1 MDVLQLIDKLEQ
13 LVNSGTRLPL
23 SSRTVI
29 DEQEFLDIIDQLRIM
44 VPDEIK
50 QARRVS
56 SERDRVMQDAEAAA
70 EKIIGEAEE
79 RVRLMLDDSEITR
92 LADQTAR
99 QIVNEAEAKAEQI
112 RRGADEYALE
122 VLSGLENE
130 MTKLLVTVRKGR
142 ATLDRSSHRSAE
154 FATSPE

>member
-13 LVNSGTRLPL
+13 LVNLGTRLPL

-29 DEQEFLDIIDQLRIM
+29 DEQEFLDIIDQLRII

-56 SERDRVMQDAEAAA
+56 SERDRVMNDAEAAA

-79 RVRLMLDDSEITR
+79 RVRQMIEDSEITR
-92 LADQTAR
+92 LAELTAR
-99 QIVNEAEAKAEQI
+99 QIVDEAEANAEQV
-112 RRGADEYALE
+112 RRGADEYAME
-122 VLSGLENE
+122 VLFRPG
-130 MTKLLVTVRKGR
+130 K
-142 ATLDRSSHRSAE
+142 
-154 FATSPE
+154 

>member
-50 QARRVS
+50 QA
-56 SERDRVMQDAEAAA
+56 DGTNA
-70 EKIIGEAEE
+70 
-79 RVRLMLDDSEITR
+79 
-92 LADQTAR
+92 
-99 QIVNEAEAKAEQI
+99 
-112 RRGADEYALE
+112 
-122 VLSGLENE
+122 
-130 MTKLLVTVRKGR
+130 
-142 ATLDRSSHRSAE
+142 
-154 FATSPE
+154 

>member
-56 SERDRVMQDAEAAA
+56 SERDRVMNDAEAAA

-79 RVRLMLDDSEITR
+79 RVRLMLEDSEITR
-92 LADQTAR
+92 LAEQTAR
-99 QIVNEAEAKAEQI
+99 QIVDQAEAQAEQI
-112 RRGADEYALE
+112 RRGADDYALE
-122 VLSGLENE
+122 VLAGLENE

-142 ATLDRSSHRSAE
+142 ATLDRSSHRPEYATSAE
-154 FATSPE
+154 

>member
-56 SERDRVMQDAEAAA
+56 SERDRVMNDAEAAA

-79 RVRLMLDDSEITR
+79 RVRQMLEDSEITR
-92 LADQTAR
+92 LAELTAR
-99 QIVNEAEAKAEQI
+99 QIVGEAEANAEQV
-112 RRGADEYALE
+112 RRGADEYAMD
-122 VLSGLENE
+122 VLAGLENE

-142 ATLDRSSHRSAE
+142 ATLDRSSHRSTE
-154 FATSPE
+154 YATSPE

>member
-56 SERDRVMQDAEAAA
+56 SERTGSCTTPRRPPKRSSAKPRSGFA
-70 EKIIGEAEE
+70 KCS
-79 RVRLMLDDSEITR
+79 R
-92 LADQTAR
+92 TAR
-99 QIVNEAEAKAEQI
+99 LPAWP
-112 RRGADEYALE
+112 
-122 VLSGLENE
+122 S
-130 MTKLLVTVRKGR
+130 
-142 ATLDRSSHRSAE
+142 
-154 FATSPE
+154 